1 EKCSQARATR
11 FTWVPTKIYG
21 SLSPTNTSPTVTTLH
36 LPHQPS
42 TSVDVYS
49 TYLLCTLVNLSSP
62 HHLEMAHQQRLTA
75 AEKGKGIIQ
84 DEPEG
89 PRKRIRAPEF
99 DYSDLEIPITFE
111 YENMANHCSIC
122 NMLTHSSR
130 NCDRRQKYTASIPNA
145 TSESK
150 IKNRESRDPVSR
162 RYSSQTR
169 RSPPPRRALS
179 PSSRNPN
186 HSDAAFNQKVDRHVT
201 LKTSMVPPLKNKITP
216 TTSRLSIG
224 GHQEQRPHGE
234 SFYEKA
240 RGTNL
245 QWRARERPQSQP
257 KTPQGNTRS
266 PPASEAPLSRNL
278 YNYDF
283 PPRPTIPT
291 TEEVLAELQDVTIQ
305 YINCAD
311 PTESAA
317 RRLRVTQGEQQNL
330 MANTVAGII
339 EAATAT
345 ANFIAG
351 APQNTA
357 GPTII
362 LPDPRAVTQDT
373 VLVDSS
379 CSHPVASAPSKRRGR
394 PPGTKKMAAS
404 PKNLLGASSRKHNF
418 ARIQSSLAKNC
429 D

>member
-1 EKCSQARATR
+1 MASPPSGSTPSSQAYPNLLPEVASSKRSFLLSLWR

-99 DYSDLEIPITFE
+99 DYSDLTSARIRISLDALKPFSKDSFIDFPSGEEIPITFE

-186 HSDAAFNQKVDRHVT
+186 HSDAAFNQKVDRH
-201 LKTSMVPPLKNKITP
+201 
-216 TTSRLSIG
+216 
-224 GHQEQRPHGE
+224 
-234 SFYEKA
+234 
-240 RGTNL
+240 
-245 QWRARERPQSQP
+245 
-257 KTPQGNTRS
+257 
-266 PPASEAPLSRNL
+266 
-278 YNYDF
+278 
-283 PPRPTIPT
+283 
-291 TEEVLAELQDVTIQ
+291 
-305 YINCAD
+305 
-311 PTESAA
+311 
-317 RRLRVTQGEQQNL
+317 
-330 MANTVAGII
+330 
-339 EAATAT
+339 
-345 ANFIAG
+345 
-351 APQNTA
+351 
-357 GPTII
+357 
-362 LPDPRAVTQDT
+362 
-373 VLVDSS
+373 
-379 CSHPVASAPSKRRGR
+379 GR
-394 PPGTKKMAAS
+394 PYG
-404 PKNLLGASSRKHNF
+404 
-418 ARIQSSLAKNC
+418 
-429 D
+429 